1 MIKVNIH
8 KPMKYMGKLKEC
20 TNNTKILCVC
30 KPEDCL
36 EKKVE
41 KVEKK

>member
-8 KPMKYMGKLKEC
+8 KPIKFMGKLKPC
-20 TNNTKILCVC
+20 TKDPKILCVC

-36 EKKVE
+36 EEVE
-41 KVEKK
+41 KVEEK